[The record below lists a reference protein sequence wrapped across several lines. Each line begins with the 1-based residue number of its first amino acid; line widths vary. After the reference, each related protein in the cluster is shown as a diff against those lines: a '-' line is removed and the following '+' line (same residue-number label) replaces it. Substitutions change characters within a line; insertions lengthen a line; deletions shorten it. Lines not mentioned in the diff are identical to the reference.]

1 MVTRVQRGQT
11 HRLVEVVK
19 VVAHRNGRR
28 RKDHALH
35 LGQPVLGQVGAD
47 VDLLG
52 HQLLGRK
59 AALGPREL
67 GIVDVIGVGAVA
79 DQLDAGQKLVQR
91 AARVAQVARHLR
103 GHLGQ
108 GLAGLL
114 HVARDLVQ
122 RVRRGLA
129 RAHDLAPLVALAKP
143 RVDPQRKVVVA
154 AVAFSQRHQLVDG
167 HKQVG
172 HAHRCRGCLGRDL
185 GEKTGHQ
192 RRVFQ
197 AQRPNQQAVQRAG
210 LGPSQHLK
218 GRASLTRADLHG
230 PLATGLG
237 LKAVSLVD
245 HPVAHGRQD
254 APLGR
259 HVAQQQRMIGHHH
272 VGRGGAA
279 ARPVQQAL
287 AREVRAAVLQTVA
300 RANRQHLTRHV
311 APANSQRIQ
320 VAVGRLAGIRIAHG
334 QRREH
339 VAAHRVLTAAVDLGL
354 FDRQVGLHGAIH
366 PQEAGVVVVTLQGME
381 GHTARQGRSQCR
393 QLVGHQL
400 VGERVGLG
408 RHAHRHVV
416 ALRIQDLGQQVGN
429 RLAHARAR
437 LDRAM
442 RRCVERR
449 RNLSRHRHLLGAL
462 LGLLVHA
469 RHRATR
475 SKRLVNG
482 IKVNVKQPLAL
493 LGRVLFGA
501 AHVLAQQLGTRRL
514 KVEVLARIA
523 QRQLRENRPKR
534 PVHLGVHV
542 GQVAHKARRHLRQR
556 AQDHAPH
563 TAQRV
568 HVVAGTVRDRGT
580 AKRARHVL

>member
-210 LGPSQHLK
+210 LGPAQHLK
-218 GRASLTRADLHG
+218 GRAGLARADLHG

-259 HVAQQQRMIGHHH
+259 HVAQQQRVVGHHH

-300 RANRQHLTRHV
+300 RANR
-311 APANSQRIQ
+311 
-320 VAVGRLAGIRIAHG
+320 
-334 QRREH
+334 
-339 VAAHRVLTAAVDLGL
+339 
-354 FDRQVGLHGAIH
+354 
-366 PQEAGVVVVTLQGME
+366 
-381 GHTARQGRSQCR
+381 
-393 QLVGHQL
+393 
-400 VGERVGLG
+400 
-408 RHAHRHVV
+408 
-416 ALRIQDLGQQVGN
+416 
-429 RLAHARAR
+429 
-437 LDRAM
+437 
-442 RRCVERR
+442 
-449 RNLSRHRHLLGAL
+449 
-462 LGLLVHA
+462 
-469 RHRATR
+469 
-475 SKRLVNG
+475 
-482 IKVNVKQPLAL
+482 
-493 LGRVLFGA
+493 
-501 AHVLAQQLGTRRL
+501 
-514 KVEVLARIA
+514 
-523 QRQLRENRPKR
+523 
-534 PVHLGVHV
+534 
-542 GQVAHKARRHLRQR
+542 
-556 AQDHAPH
+556 
-563 TAQRV
+563 
-568 HVVAGTVRDRGT
+568 
-580 AKRARHVL
+580 